1 MNIKGEI
8 TKNERMGMAF
18 MRYLGYTA
26 KNDTDWV
33 HTKWEAGKWELAPL
47 DIRID
52 IDDFAFAFKLDWM
65 LPVINKIVK
74 EDDIDIITSH
84 SCSNGVFICEVTF
97 VNGPNEPRC
106 ASGIQDSLEAA
117 YYHGCYKYL
126 QLFHKEV
133 VQ

>member
-18 MRYLGYTA
+18 LRYLGYTS

-33 HTKWEAGKWELAPL
+33 HTQWEEGKWELAPL

-52 IDDFAFAFKLDWM
+52 IDDFAFPFKLDWM

-74 EDDIDIITSH
+74 EDDIDIITTH
-84 SCSNGVFICEVTF
+84 SCSNGYFICEVTF
-97 VNGPNEPRC
+97 MNGPHTRF
-106 ASGIQDSLEAA
+106 AAGIHNNMETA
-117 YYHGCYKYL
+117 YFFSCYEYL
-126 QLFHKEV
+126 KQFHKEV
-133 VQ
+133 VR